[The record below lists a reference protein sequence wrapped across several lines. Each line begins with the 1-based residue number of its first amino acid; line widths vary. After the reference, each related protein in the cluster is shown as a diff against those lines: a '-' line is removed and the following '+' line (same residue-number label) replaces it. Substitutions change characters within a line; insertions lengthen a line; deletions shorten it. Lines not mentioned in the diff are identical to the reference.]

1 MKNNDLS
8 TLTFDMQFNNETYIN
23 MTLENI
29 NSSKV
34 DIVDNYIRSGGSYFT
49 PNEDLIKIRNLF
61 ANDNYTREVYSGG
74 TNPEYVGKEIFNKQY
89 YAGLYEPEFM
99 ANSNMFVGIDNQ
111 EIEVTYV
118 DEDNNILGVESKTLF
133 GIYICIPVYDSVSG
147 TYVDFNPIL
156 YRAYN
161 DETANLSEAMMYP
174 SRSILFDQY
183 EVFEY
188 NEETNEYVTD
198 EFDVAYDFYQKMFL
212 NYHESYETALL
223 HLRFKLETIDNKDV
237 VTFTLNMTLNGIPYN
252 QDFIFTDFNTTSFE
266 PLEEFVTTWK
276 YTSVQ

>member
-1 MKNNDLS
+1 MYIPFLIRKSLFSVFWNK
-8 TLTFDMQFNNETYIN
+8 TFCAF
-23 MTLENI
+23 
-29 NSSKV
+29 
-34 DIVDNYIRSGGSYFT
+34 
-49 PNEDLIKIRNLF
+49 
-61 ANDNYTREVYSGG
+61 
-74 TNPEYVGKEIFNKQY
+74 
-89 YAGLYEPEFM
+89 
-99 ANSNMFVGIDNQ
+99 
-111 EIEVTYV
+111 
-118 DEDNNILGVESKTLF
+118 
-133 GIYICIPVYDSVSG
+133 
-147 TYVDFNPIL
+147 FNPIL

-174 SRSILFDQY
+174 SHSILFDQY